1 MLHFLY
7 RKSRQLSYTFGL
19 LLTVLSFLTTPLL
32 ANDGGRSEVR
42 RLSRDT
48 TKEEWKSLEQYNNT
62 ITRKAFEE
70 RLYSHWNPGKGIAQ
84 YLSITN
90 KEVRIYLYKNHRGH
104 LATVRFAKDERHR
117 YKNPTPFRA
126 PQEFAKK
133 HTDKKKP
140 LKGLKIAID
149 PADIGGKWAKMEDRS
164 VLFKGHGWINE
175 GELNVIVGRH
185 IKARLEV
192 LGAKVLLVRYKN
204 EPVLKTTPQVVE
216 NEARRLMKVSPKNIP
231 TCMIPLV
238 RQIKRG
244 VKWRIQREANQLYTK
259 TLETRAREALIK
271 RTFQPDIT
279 IVLQHNATA
288 ESSKGKLTKTK
299 NLNIFFVSGMY
310 SNAGLAYSTRRFHLL
325 RKLFENVTPV
335 EAEVAESISNVF
347 KRQTGYPPVM
357 YGNSSSTKMVIPGN
371 HYIVARN
378 LMFTREHDGPTVI
391 TEPYLMNN
399 PITIKRLLAGDYNGK
414 RMIAGKMRRSIY
426 QEYADCVVQGIR
438 DGYCRK

>member
-1 MLHFLY
+1 MF
-7 RKSRQLSYTFGL
+7 SS
-19 LLTVLSFLTTPLL
+19 TPLW
-32 ANDGGRSEVR
+32 GRNVSNAE
-42 RLSRDT
+42 LSKLIRDT
-48 TKEEWKSLEQYNNT
+48 TKDEWKSLEQFNNT
-62 ITRKAFEE
+62 ITRKTFEN

-84 YLSITN
+84 YLKITN

-104 LATVRFAKDERHR
+104 LATVRFAKDEHHR
-117 YKNPTPFRA
+117 YRNPAPFRA

-133 HTDKKKP
+133 SYSQRKP
-140 LKGLKIAID
+140 LKGLKVVID

-185 IKARLEV
+185 IKARLQV
-192 LGAKVLLVRYKN
+192 LGAKVLLVRHKN
-204 EPVLKTTPQVVE
+204 EPVLKTTPKVVE
-216 NEARRLMKVSPKNIP
+216 NEARRLMKVRPQNIP
-231 TCMIPLV
+231 TCMQPLV
-238 RQIKRG
+238 KQIKRG
-244 VKWRIQREANQLYTK
+244 VKWRIEREANQLYTK

-271 RTFQPDIT
+271 KTFKPDIT

-288 ESSKGKLTKTK
+288 ESSKGKLTKTR

-310 SNAGLAYSTRRFHLL
+310 SNAGLKYSTRRFHLL
-325 RKLFENVTPV
+325 RKLFQNVTPV
-335 EAEVAESISNVF
+335 ESHVAESISNVF
-347 KRQTGYPPVM
+347 KKQTGYPPVM
-357 YGNSSSTKMVIPGN
+357 YGNSSSTKLIIPGN

-399 PITIKRLLAGDYNGK
+399 PITIKRLLAGDYHGK
-414 RMIAGKMRRSIY
+414 KMIAGKMRRSIY

-438 DGYCRK
+438 DAYSRK